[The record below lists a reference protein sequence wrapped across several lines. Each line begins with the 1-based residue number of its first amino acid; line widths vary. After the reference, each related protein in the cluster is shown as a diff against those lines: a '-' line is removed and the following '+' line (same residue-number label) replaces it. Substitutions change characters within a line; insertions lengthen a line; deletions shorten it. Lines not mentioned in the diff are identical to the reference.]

1 MMGMDDAL
9 HGAWLHGCMVHGCM
23 VHGCMV
29 WMEMSYAGMV
39 MDVVSKKGRGHLSSK
54 TKREGHLS
62 VEGHL
67 SSGTYLTPVRN
78 RNCATI

>member
-29 WMEMSYAGMV
+29 WMEMSYAGM
-39 MDVVSKKGRGHLSSK
+39 MDD
-54 TKREGHLS
+54 
-62 VEGHL
+62 
-67 SSGTYLTPVRN
+67 
-78 RNCATI
+78 A